1 MKTLGIIGGMSPES
15 TVTYYSLIN
24 QLVNQ
29 AKGGN
34 HSAPL
39 VMVNIEFEEIV
50 RLQKQGEWQKAGK
63 ILATAAQKLTQIG
76 AEGILL
82 ATNTM
87 HKVASH
93 IIEAIDVPFLHIID
107 ATAEA
112 IKAKQVKQIA
122 LLGTQFTMQDHFY
135 RDLLLAHD
143 IIPIIPSHAQQQE
156 IHRIIFTELCIG
168 KSTPESK
175 QFYLD
180 VIADLEKQG
189 AQGVILG
196 CTEIGLLINQQDA
209 TLPFFDTT
217 TLHAQKAAEFILTE

>member
-15 TVTYYSLIN
+15 TITYYNLIN

-39 VMVNIEFEEIV
+39 VIVNVEFEQIV
-50 RLQKQGEWQKAGK
+50 RLQKQGEWYRAGE
-63 ILATAAQKLTQIG
+63 ILAAAAQKLTQIG
-76 AEGILL
+76 VDGVLL

-87 HKVASH
+87 HKVAPQ
-93 IIEAIDVPFLHIID
+93 IIQAIDVPFLHIID
-107 ATAEA
+107 ATAKA
-112 IKAKQVKQIA
+112 INAKQINQIA

-135 RDLLLAHD
+135 RDLLLARG
-143 IIPIIPSHAQQQE
+143 ITPIVPNNEQQQE

-168 KSTPESK
+168 KIKSESK

-180 VIADLEKQG
+180 VIAELEKQG

-209 TLPFFDTT
+209 TLPFFDTSI
-217 TLHAQKAAEFILTE
+217 LHAQKAAEFILTE

>member
-15 TVTYYSLIN
+15 TVTYYRLIN
-24 QLVNQ
+24 QLINQ
-29 AKGGN
+29 TKSGN

-39 VMVNIEFEEIV
+39 VMVNVEFEQIV
-50 RLQKQGEWQKAGK
+50 CLQKQGEWHKAGE
-63 ILATAAQKLTQIG
+63 ILATAAKKLTQIG

-87 HKVASH
+87 HKVAPQ
-93 IIEAIDVPFLHIID
+93 IIDVIDVPFLHIID
-107 ATAEA
+107 ATAKA
-112 IKAKQVKQIA
+112 IKIKNLTQVA
-122 LLGTQFTMQDHFY
+122 LLGTQFTMQDPFY
-135 RDLLLAHD
+135 RDLLLHHD
-143 IIPIIPSHAQQQE
+143 ITPLVPNQKQQQE
-156 IHRIIFTELCIG
+156 MHRIIFTELCVGQI
-168 KSTPESK
+168 KPESK

-180 VIADLEKQG
+180 VINDLAKQG

-217 TLHAQKAAEFILTE
+217 TLHAQAAAEFILTE